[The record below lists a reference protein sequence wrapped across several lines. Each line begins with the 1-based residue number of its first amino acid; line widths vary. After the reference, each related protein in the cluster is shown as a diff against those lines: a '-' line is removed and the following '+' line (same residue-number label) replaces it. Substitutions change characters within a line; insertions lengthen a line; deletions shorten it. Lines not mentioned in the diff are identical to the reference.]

1 MNNLL
6 VNLKADGFSFTHG
19 DGQMHYEFVHEG
31 VHVKSDMPIEY
42 WSNPSLVAVT
52 LLETPMA
59 KAKLS
64 KRSLNALMA
73 LLDVDV

>member
-6 VNLKADGFSFTHG
+6 TNLKADGFSFTHG

-52 LLETPMA
+52 LLETPLVR
-59 KAKLS
+59 AKLT
-64 KRSLNALMA
+64 KRTLKALMA
-73 LLDVDV
+73 HLDADS